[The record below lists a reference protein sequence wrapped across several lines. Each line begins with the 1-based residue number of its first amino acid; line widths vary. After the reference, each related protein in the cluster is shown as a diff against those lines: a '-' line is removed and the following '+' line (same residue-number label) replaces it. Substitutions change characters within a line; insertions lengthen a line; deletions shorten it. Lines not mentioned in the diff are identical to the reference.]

1 MLIKKNSLWYI
12 ESLILDLSLLF
23 AYLMIVIGAWH
34 CYPNAEEFELA
45 AGARDSGVSRFML
58 NLLVGYDGRY
68 ATNFMHAFN
77 PLTIDWIDGYKLLP
91 ITATLS
97 FVLSLWYFLLAIIQG
112 KSKWQILSL
121 SLLISLCFMG
131 TIPSLVCSLY
141 WAGGSFVYLYPCT
154 FLLLFMGSVK
164 HYLTAEAV
172 NEKLFFVLTCVSLII
187 GIGFNEMFLP
197 AYVLLLI
204 GILGYC
210 WMVDKR
216 WFYSMLPVVM
226 VGISCIVF
234 FVASPGVSA
243 RIESSEKVISAKI
256 FTSNLQN
263 LFITLREEIANPL
276 VFFSL
281 LYVSTLFIEQ
291 QLVLRFKLSYKK
303 IAACFICVF
312 ILAYLMCVSY
322 YLPKQSMY
330 GYPERIYAPVV
341 FFFVVSPFIL
351 IAATVSNL
359 FLQRPFRFTLD
370 YVRVFSLTA
379 LLFFLINGNNNFS
392 TLYADF
398 RSNRMKHFKA
408 FMDTRI
414 RVLQSV
420 SKSNAP
426 YKAVLIPKLGENY
439 PTSIYKYPDVETE
452 RINSIWNRYHEAYFR
467 LDEITVEGDTTFRFQ
482 KK

>member
-1 MLIKKNSLWYI
+1 MQLKKNSLRYI
-12 ESLILDLSLLF
+12 ELFILCPSLLF

-34 CYPNAEEFELA
+34 CYPNAEEYELA
-45 AGARDSGVSRFML
+45 AGARDTGSFRFML

-97 FVLSLWYFLLAIIQG
+97 FVLSLWYFLLTIIQG
-112 KSKWQILSL
+112 KSKWQILLL

-172 NEKLFFVLTCVSLII
+172 SENLFFVLTCVSLIV

-204 GILGYC
+204 GILGYS

-216 WFYSMLPVVM
+216 WFYRVLPVAM

-256 FTSNLQN
+256 FTNNLQN
-263 LFITLREEIANPL
+263 LSITLREEISNPL
-276 VFFSL
+276 MFFSL
-281 LYVSTLFIEQ
+281 LYASTLFINQ
-291 QLVLRFKLSYKK
+291 RLVLRLKISNKK
-303 IAACFICVF
+303 IVACCICVF
-312 ILAYLMCVSY
+312 ILTYLMCVAY

-341 FFFVVSPFIL
+341 FLFVVSQFIL
-351 IAATVSNL
+351 LAAGVSNR
-359 FLQRPFRFTLD
+359 FQQTIFRFTFG
-370 YVRVFSLTA
+370 YVRIFSLVA

-392 TLYADF
+392 TLYKDF
-398 RSNRMKHFKA
+398 RSKRMEHFKT

-420 SKSNAP
+420 SKSNAT
-426 YKAVLIPKLGENY
+426 YKAVLIPKLGEDY
-439 PTSIYKYPDVETE
+439 PTSIYKYPDVEIE
-452 RINSIWNRYHEAYFR
+452 RSNSIWNKYHEAYFR
-467 LDEITVEGDTTFRFQ
+467 LDEINVEGDTTFRF
-482 KK
+482 